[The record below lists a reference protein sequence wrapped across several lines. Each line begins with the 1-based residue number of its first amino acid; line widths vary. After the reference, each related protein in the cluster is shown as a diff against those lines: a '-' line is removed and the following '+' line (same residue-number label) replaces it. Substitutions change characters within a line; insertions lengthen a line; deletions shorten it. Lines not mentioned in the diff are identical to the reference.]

1 MTNIV
6 TDTASWQVVINLTK
20 ETLCQGLKHS
30 FKESNCPYIEQIH
43 SFVSFS
49 SHFQNRSP
57 RSESFTDE
65 RRAPT
70 RAKGMRYYSKFEV
83 KIAEQSILAPPV
95 HSCQRSLG
103 KHQPRAVSKPPW
115 VADNSYVPTFNQE
128 GSRPKTIKLTKIGT
142 IHLGR
147 CLCRPVVE
155 FPGLRLVNTI
165 PLSPD
170 LLANSLEKRTTP

>member
-1 MTNIV
+1 MTP
-6 TDTASWQVVINLTK
+6 ASAHNFKLDVERQLLFSASSLTRVQVINLTK
-20 ETLCQGLKHS
+20 KTLCQGLKHR
-30 FKESNCPYIEQIH
+30 FKESNCPHIERIH

-49 SHFQNRSP
+49 SHFQSRSP

-103 KHQPRAVSKPPW
+103 KHQPRAVSKPAW
-115 VADNSYVPTFNQE
+115 VADNS
-128 GSRPKTIKLTKIGT
+128 
-142 IHLGR
+142 
-147 CLCRPVVE
+147 
-155 FPGLRLVNTI
+155 
-165 PLSPD
+165 
-170 LLANSLEKRTTP
+170 